1 MIWVRRPIEGFRKEI
16 EQTNELQNSKKVQ
29 ALSKSDRWYTQQ
41 EIHDAWLHVITG
53 AYGDAIIYSLYD
65 LADKPYIKLDDIN
78 PKPLAKR
85 KSHARH
91 G

>member
-1 MIWVRRPIEGFRKEI
+1 MKVSVKRL
-16 EQTNELQNSKKVQ
+16 NERMSYRTAKKAQ

>member
-1 MIWVRRPIEGFRKEI
+1 MKVSVKRL
-16 EQTNELQNSKKVQ
+16 NERMSYRTAKKAY

-78 PKPLAKR
+78 PKPLAKKIPCPSWIIR
-85 KSHARH
+85 AKSN
-91 G
+91 